1 MTRPSFKYGSIAGVI
16 MVVVFFL
23 PFIIFKGQDLYNF
36 FLVGEIIGYST
47 MILSL
52 LFVFFGIRSYRD
64 SELGGT
70 ITFGKAFATGLLIT
84 LVASIIFGL
93 FTVLLYTVISPNLGN
108 EMIEF
113 YKRAIMESGQSKE
126 IIDIKLAEMES
137 YRGLY
142 NNAAFNGFLMFAT
155 VFLIGM
161 VVALIS
167 SFILK
172 RKNLKTQTV

>member
-23 PFIIFKGQDLYNF
+23 PFLIFKGQDLYNF

-64 SELGGT
+64 SELGGM

-113 YKRAIMESGQSKE
+113 YKRSIMESGQPQQ
-126 IIDIKLAEMES
+126 IIDKQIAEMEAQ
-137 YRGLY
+137 RGLF

-172 RKNLKTQTV
+172 TKNLKTQTT

>member
-1 MTRPSFKYGSIAGVI
+1 MTRPSLKYGSIAGIIMAVI
-16 MVVVFFL
+16 FFL
-23 PFIIFKGQDLYNF
+23 PFVIFKGQDLYNF

-64 SELGGT
+64 VELGGV

-113 YKRAIMESGQSKE
+113 YKRSITESGQPQQ
-126 IIDIKLAEMES
+126 IIDKQIAEMES
-137 YRGLY
+137 NRSLY
-142 NNAAFNGFLMFAT
+142 NNATFNGFLMFAT
-155 VFLIGM
+155 VFIIGA

-167 SFILK
+167 SFVLK
-172 RKNLKTQTV
+172 RKSSKN

>member
-1 MTRPSFKYGSIAGVI
+1 MTRPSLKFGLLAGIIMAVI
-16 MVVVFFL
+16 FFL
-23 PFIIFKGQDLYNF
+23 PFVIFKGQDLYNF

-47 MILSL
+47 MILSM

-64 SELGGT
+64 VELGGV
-70 ITFGKAFATGLLIT
+70 ISFGKAFVTGLSIT
-84 LVASIIFGL
+84 LVASVIFGL
-93 FTVLLYTVISPNLGN
+93 FTIALYTIISPNLGN

-113 YKRAIMESGQSKE
+113 YKRSIMESGQPQQ
-126 IIDIKLAEMES
+126 IIDKQIAEMES
-137 YRGLY
+137 NRGLY

-155 VFLIGM
+155 VFLIGA

-172 RKNLKTQTV
+172 RKSSKI

>member
-1 MTRPSFKYGSIAGVI
+1 MTRQSLKYGSIAGIIMAVI
-16 MVVVFFL
+16 FFI
-23 PFIIFKGQDLYNF
+23 PFVLFKGQDLYNF

-64 SELGGT
+64 VELGGV
-70 ITFGKAFATGLLIT
+70 ITFGKAFITGLFIT
-84 LVASIIFGL
+84 LIASIIFGI
-93 FTVLLYTVISPNLGN
+93 FTILLYTVISPNLGN

-113 YKRAIMESGQSKE
+113 YKRSIVESGQAKD
-126 IIDIKLAEMES
+126 IIDAQISEMES
-137 YRGLY
+137 NRGLY

-155 VFLIGM
+155 VFLIGA

-172 RKNLKTQTV
+172 RKTLKN

>member
-1 MTRPSFKYGSIAGVI
+1 MTRPSLKYGSIAGIIMAVI
-16 MVVVFFL
+16 FFL
-23 PFIIFKGQDLYNF
+23 PFVIFKGQDLYNF

-64 SELGGT
+64 VELGGV
-70 ITFGKAFATGLLIT
+70 ISFGRAFTTGLFIT
-84 LVASIIFGL
+84 LIASVIFGI

-113 YKRAIMESGQSKE
+113 YKRSIMESGQPQQ
-126 IIDIKLAEMES
+126 IIDKQIAEMES
-137 YRGLY
+137 NRGLY

-155 VFLIGM
+155 VFIIGA

-167 SFILK
+167 SFVLK
-172 RKNLKTQTV
+172 RKSSKN